1 MRPPPP
7 RVRHTSAVSGIP
19 VVGPFLAPPAAAAA
33 FAAVMAF
40 EQGGVVPGIGH
51 GDTVPAM
58 FTPGEGIVPGSTMDK
73 LNGLAR
79 AGGLDAPGRATLQV
93 HYRPTYHVNT
103 IDASG
108 VRGMLKKHGGEFSR
122 HLNDEVRKLNR

>member
-1 MRPPPP
+1 
-7 RVRHTSAVSGIP
+7 
-19 VVGPFLAPPAAAAA
+19 
-33 FAAVMAF
+33 
-40 EQGGVVPGIGH
+40 
-51 GDTVPAM
+51 
-58 FTPGEGIVPGSTMDK
+58 MDK

-122 HLNDEVRKLNR
+122 HLNDEVRKSTDKPDRGLETNGGEQGGVLLRRPTGET